1 MHCPFAL
8 PRSLFWAFHLHST
21 EAEVKAPGG
30 ERMGSASLGLV
41 QRPPTWGCEESTCV
55 VCSLLWSEWRNS
67 LLSQRKIIFFTS
79 QTHFFFFHS
88 SICWCSTVCQTPF
101 KALESH
107 QTKQTRI
114 PRLYFLQRETEYPI
128 NLSKFIVYRK
138 VKSDLEK
145 QEGWKGGPGD

>member
-79 QTHFFFFHS
+79 QTHFFCFIQAFAGALLCDRHRS
-88 SICWCSTVCQTPF
+88 RLLRAISKQNRQGSHAYIFCRGRQSTPST
-101 KALESH
+101 
-107 QTKQTRI
+107 
-114 PRLYFLQRETEYPI
+114 
-128 NLSKFIVYRK
+128 
-138 VKSDLEK
+138 
-145 QEGWKGGPGD
+145 